1 MTQRRIRELLDREGP
16 KIRKRFRQVMQR
28 VKDRQTIAELE
39 TALAEGRIAE
49 VLDDIEAAA
58 EVIATRVEAVHLAV
72 AHEVADVLSASLDKL
87 VSYNATNPRAVE
99 VLQRNRLRL
108 VQGITDQQREVIL
121 DVIAD
126 GIANGTNPR
135 EQARA
140 IRDTLGLTR
149 AQAKAVLAYRARLET
164 PDPAPEPSADGAA
177 APPKG
182 RDPAQVDRMVERF
195 TNRQL
200 QIRAEALAR
209 TEAKAAVHEG
219 MEQGYQ
225 QAVDAGTLPADQLEM
240 KWHAGTPPRTRLWHA
255 VMNGQTRPWGE
266 RFVSGKGNAL
276 RFPGDPEAPPEER
289 QRCRCAKSVR
299 VLAAGK
305 TPTARDGAIKKGNAM
320 VTMIAGWS
328 GTGKTTL
335 AQAMAAEQG
344 VSLLSTDDFIK
355 LGWSGASA
363 HVAELCADGA
373 PRIVEGVAVP
383 RVLRKLLAAAPTVRP
398 CDRLIVLTHAHREQT
413 PGQVA
418 QGKGHDSV
426 LAEVMP
432 TLLALGVAV
441 EYR

>member
-1 MTQRRIRELLDREGP
+1 MTQRRIRELLAREGP
-16 KIRKRFRQVMQR
+16 RIRQRFRRVMQR
-28 VKDRQTIAELE
+28 VKDRATIAELE
-39 TALAEGRIAE
+39 NALAEGRIAE
-49 VLDDIEAAA
+49 VLADVEAAA

-87 VSYNATNPRAVE
+87 VTYNATNPRAVE
-99 VLQRNRLRL
+99 VLQRNRIRL
-108 VQGITDQQREVIL
+108 VQGLTDQQREVIL
-121 DVIAD
+121 DVLQA
-126 GIANGTNPR
+126 GVTNGTPPR

-140 IRDTLGLTR
+140 IRDTLGLTPKQ
-149 AQAKAVLAYRARLET
+149 AQAVTAYRARLET

-195 TNRQL
+195 ANRQL

-225 QAVDAGTLPADQLEM
+225 QAVDAGTLPADQLEQ
-240 KWHAGTPPRTRLWHA
+240 KWHAGVPPRTRAWHA

-276 RFPGDPEAPPEER
+276 RFPGDPEAPAEER
-289 QRCRCAKSVR
+289 RQCRCGKSVR

-305 TPTARDGAIKKGNAM
+305 TPTARDGAIKKGHAM

-335 AQAMAAEQG
+335 AEAMAADLG
-344 VSLLSTDDFIK
+344 VSLLSTDAFIG
-355 LGWSGASA
+355 LGWSAGSA

-398 CDRLIVLTHAHREQT
+398 CDRLIMLTQAHREQT

-426 LAEVMP
+426 LAEIMP
-432 TLLALGVAV
+432 ALVALGVVV

>member
-16 KIRKRFRQVMQR
+16 KIRKRFRQVMSR
-28 VKDRQTIAELE
+28 VRDRQTIAELE

-58 EVIATRVEAVHLAV
+58 EIIATRVEAVHLAV
-72 AHEVADVLSASLDKL
+72 AHEVADVLSAKLDQL
-87 VSYNATNPRAVE
+87 VSYNATNPRAVA
-99 VLQRNRLRL
+99 VLQQNRLRL
-108 VQGITDQQREVIL
+108 VQGITDQQRDVIL
-121 DVIAD
+121 DVITA
-126 GIANGTNPR
+126 GITNGTPPR

-149 AQAKAVLAYRARLET
+149 AQAAAVQAYRHRLET
-164 PDPAPEPSADGAA
+164 PDPAPEPSADGAS

-195 TNRQL
+195 ADRQL

-225 QAVDAGTLPADQLEM
+225 QAVDNGTLPADQLEQ
-240 KWHAGTPPRTRLWHA
+240 KWHAGLPPRTRAWHA

-289 QRCRCAKSVR
+289 RQCRCGKSVR

-305 TPTARDGAIKKGNAM
+305 TPASRDGAIKKGSKM

-335 AQAMAAEQG
+335 AQATATAQD
-344 VSLLSTDDFIK
+344 VALLSTDAFIG
-355 LGWSGASA
+355 LGWSAGSA
-363 HVAELCADGA
+363 HVAELCADGV

-383 RVLRKLLAAAPTVRP
+383 RVLRKLLAAAPAVKP
-398 CDRLIVLTHAHREQT
+398 CDHLIVLTQAHRPQT

-426 LAEVMP
+426 LAEIMP
-432 TLLALGVAV
+432 ALLALGVVV
-441 EYR
+441 EQR